1 MARKPLRLLP
11 ADHARVIYHFAPE
24 VGVDPAE
31 LLAPGYWSNVAST
44 LRPGDEIIVIPED
57 GAWRSHLIVRAA
69 AKVEATVQQLSL
81 VQLGEQVIEEL
92 GAYKVAFRGRAK
104 WGVVKQ
110 ETGEVLKDGI
120 ETKEA
125 AALWMASHM
134 KEMA

>member
-11 ADHARVIYHFAPE
+11 ADHARVIYYFAPE
-24 VGVDPAE
+24 IGVDPAE
-31 LLAPGYWSNVAST
+31 LLIPGYWANVAAS

-81 VQLGEQVIEEL
+81 VMLGDPVEEL
-92 GAYKVAFRGRAK
+92 DGPYKLAFRGRAK
-104 WGVVKQ
+104 WGIVMVA
-110 ETGEVLKDGI
+110 TGEVLKDGI

-125 AALWMASHM
+125 AAAWMASHV
-134 KEMA
+134 KAMA